1 MDSQRRPVGE
11 APDGPAV
18 LWYGLA
24 GLWAVDALLALTP
37 HMAVDQIDIVLM
49 GGFGQPGWYIDFL
62 SNSVYYWLYH
72 ARLAALLVTIEF
84 VMQMV
89 IALLL
94 AVGRG
99 RRVGRVALSL
109 SLGWALVLWVMAE
122 WMGNLWAGMSFWT
135 GAPGSALLYALG
147 AVVLL
152 RPAWFRGR
160 LAQVLGA
167 AWGMGALLQALPAW
181 WTGTTL
187 ATAMRANLVVTP
199 VSWRTLPIQWLVGE
213 ATARPALVNG
223 FLVALMVAVA
233 GILVALRRPWTLW
246 LVVVFLCLLWW
257 WGENLG
263 GLFGGIATDPNTGP
277 VWILLV
283 VSARFYTGSGR
294 DADRHVEK
302 VRGKGRWPACARF

>member
-1 MDSQRRPVGE
+1 MPAGGV
-11 APDGPAV
+11 PDGPAV

-24 GLWAVDALLALTP
+24 GLWAVDAFLALTP

-49 GGFGQPGWYIDFL
+49 GGFGQPGWYIGFI

-72 ARLAALLVTIEF
+72 ARLASLLVTIEF
-84 VMQMV
+84 VVQAA

-94 AVGRG
+94 ALGHH

-135 GAPGSALLYALG
+135 GAPGSALLYAFG

-152 RPAWFRGR
+152 RPEWFRGR
-160 LAQVLGA
+160 FAQVLGV
-167 AWGMGALLQALPAW
+167 AWGIGALVQAAPAW
-181 WTGTTL
+181 WRGSAL

-199 VSWRTLPIQWLVGE
+199 VSWRTLPIQWLVRE
-213 ATARPALVNG
+213 AALHPALVNG
-223 FLVALMVAVA
+223 LLVAVMASVA
-233 GILVALRRPWTLW
+233 GILVAHRRPWTLW
-246 LVVVFLCLLWW
+246 LVVGFLCLLWW

-263 GLFGGIATDPNTGP
+263 GLVGGIATDPNTGP

-283 VSARFYTGSGR
+283 VSAGAYQGPGR
-294 DADRHVEK
+294 DA
-302 VRGKGRWPACARF
+302 VRSEA